1 MYGVVLDSAVRAR
14 DNWVSGSGVWANDD
28 FFPVWC
34 CFVDEAGDLLLADVF
49 EDGLRF
55 APGFEVV
62 SSSSVALGVT
72 SGSTVGPVIVSG
84 CVTSSEVVSSSAVG
98 SGDWLSC

>member
-1 MYGVVLDSAVRAR
+1 MYRVVSDSAVRSR
-14 DNWVSGSGVWANDD
+14 DNWVSGSGVWASDD
-28 FFPVWC
+28 FFPVC
-34 CFVDEAGDLLLADVF
+34 CCLVEEAGDLPLADVL

-62 SSSSVALGVT
+62 SSSSVVGVT
-72 SGSTVGPVIVSG
+72 SGSTVGLVVVSD
-84 CVTSSEVVSSSAVG
+84 CVARSEVVSSSAVG

>member
-1 MYGVVLDSAVRAR
+1 MYGVVSDSAVKSR
-14 DNWVSGSGVWANDD
+14 DNWVSGSGVWASDD

-34 CFVDEAGDLLLADVF
+34 CLVEEAGDLRFVVVL
-49 EDGLRF
+49 ENGLRF
-55 APGFEVV
+55 ASGFEVV

-72 SGSTVGPVIVSG
+72 SGSTVGLEIVSG

-98 SGDWLSC
+98 SGDWLSG